1 MLDNVE
7 DRLGVDHTFRNGAS
21 LYPNSSITHHVPSH
35 VTVTSADFFDLIFSL
50 VFFYLFDLF
59 KDGMSPLLI
68 AAFEGKVQVCEILL
82 ENNADMDHAD
92 KVVTD
97 NLIDLLFC

>member
-1 MLDNVE
+1 
-7 DRLGVDHTFRNGAS
+7 
-21 LYPNSSITHHVPSH
+21 
-35 VTVTSADFFDLIFSL
+35 
-50 VFFYLFDLF
+50 
-59 KDGMSPLLI
+59 MSPLLI

-97 NLIDLLFC
+97 NLIDLLFYCSVIQLFDSIYLFIYCLFDGWSINFGGKPQCQLSLLIAGRGLFF